1 MVLVLELFC
10 CHCCSVTKL
19 CPTFCDPVNCMQ
31 HGRHPCPSPS
41 PGGFKFMSIELVM
54 LSNQH
59 ILCHPLLLLPSIFPN
74 IRIFSS
80 ELTVYIRW
88 PKCWRFSFSINPS
101 NEYSGLISLRIDWF
115 DLLAVQG
122 TLKGPLQ
129 HHNSKASILQCLAFF
144 MVQLLYPYM
153 TTGETIALTGAFFK
167 VSVMALVFAAWDDEF
182 LKYRR
187 WWWMHKI
194 VKVLMPWT

>member
-1 MVLVLELFC
+1 MVIGGGASWVCLGSSGEAPSLPAALSSFQRRVRQLGDVGDLVMVLVLELFC

-41 PGGFKFMSIELVM
+41 PGGFKFTSIELVM
-54 LSNQH
+54 LSNQL

-101 NEYSGLISLRIDWF
+101 NEYSGLISLRID
-115 DLLAVQG
+115 
-122 TLKGPLQ
+122 
-129 HHNSKASILQCLAFF
+129 
-144 MVQLLYPYM
+144 
-153 TTGETIALTGAFFK
+153 
-167 VSVMALVFAAWDDEF
+167 
-182 LKYRR
+182 
-187 WWWMHKI
+187 
-194 VKVLMPWT
+194 